1 MKVLRSALFR
11 ALCAIVVGVL
21 LIQYREQT
29 VTWITIAIGI
39 LFFLSGVISITTYY
53 GAKRHYESLSNVTV
67 TDAQGNVLAG
77 ERPTFPIVGIGSVIL
92 GVILTLM
99 PASFVTWLMYILGA
113 ILILGAIN
121 MFVALSAALKFA
133 RIGIVWWIVPSILLI
148 VSIYLMFQPMEAAGT
163 PLYII
168 GWCMMVYGVVECVNA
183 LKIHRCRKL
192 WHESHDIQHTT
203 YTATEIKDDSS
214 SSNEDK

>member
-1 MKVLRSALFR
+1 MKVLRSAIFR
-11 ALCAIVVGVL
+11 ALCAIIVGVL

-29 VTWITIAIGI
+29 VTWITIAIGV
-39 LFFLSGVISITTYY
+39 LFFLSGIISLATYY
-53 GAKRHYESLSNVTV
+53 GVKRHFDGLNNITV
-67 TDAQGNVLAG
+67 TDAEGNVLTG
-77 ERPTFPIVGIGSVIL
+77 ERPTFPIVGVGSVIL
-92 GVILTLM
+92 GIILALM
-99 PASFVTWLMYILGA
+99 PSTFITWLMYILSA
-113 ILILGAIN
+113 ILILGAVN
-121 MFVALSAALKFA
+121 MFGALAAAMKFA

-192 WHESHDIQHTT
+192 WHESHDVMHTS
-203 YTATEIKDDSS
+203 YTATEVKDESS
-214 SSNEDK
+214 SSN

>member
-1 MKVLRSALFR
+1 MKVLRSTIFR

-53 GAKRHYESLSNVTV
+53 GAKRHYESLSNVTI

-92 GVILTLM
+92 GVILALM
-99 PASFVTWLMYILGA
+99 PASFVTWLMYILA
-113 ILILGAIN
+113 VILILGAVN
-121 MFVALSAALKFA
+121 MFVALAAAMKFS
-133 RIGIVWWIVPSILLI
+133 RIGIVWWIIPSILLL

-168 GWCMMVYGVVECVNA
+168 GWCMMVYGVVECINA
-183 LKIHRCRKL
+183 LKIHSCRKQ
-192 WHESHDIQHTT
+192 WQESHDVHHTT
-203 YTATEIKDDSS
+203 YTATEIKDDPSA
-214 SSNEDK
+214 SNKDN

>member
-1 MKVLRSALFR
+1 MKVLRSAIFR
-11 ALCAIVVGVL
+11 ALCAIIVGVL

-29 VTWITIAIGI
+29 VTWITIAIGV
-39 LFFLSGVISITTYY
+39 LFFLSGIISLATYY
-53 GAKRHYESLSNVTV
+53 AAKRHFDGLNNITV
-67 TDAQGNVLAG
+67 TDAEGNVLTG
-77 ERPTFPIVGIGSVIL
+77 ERPTFPIVGVGSVIL
-92 GVILTLM
+92 GIILALM
-99 PASFVTWLMYILGA
+99 PSTFITWLMYILSA
-113 ILILGAIN
+113 ILILGAVN
-121 MFVALSAALKFA
+121 MFVALAAAMKFA

-192 WHESHDIQHTT
+192 WHESHDVMHTS
-203 YTATEIKDDSS
+203 YTATEVKDESS
-214 SSNEDK
+214 SSN